1 MNLDSLNAACRNRL
15 YRELLHEHLVP
26 VFGGDTVFANL
37 VLELAKRLEF
47 KNGKLINGA
56 SENLLPPEEGATVVE
71 VRVDH
76 NDNVGFKQKVATEM
90 MMTVNDEPR
99 VTSAGHTLN
108 FPQSLCQKGSHALLL
123 LGPGWTRVIDSNGLS
138 PTVDSYGAD
147 NETSCLLKDGEP
159 IDVLRGHYK
168 NCTPLCM
175 WHVVVHD
182 QPCEQEL
189 FVPRALATAMA
200 LLSTH
205 QLMLMRSRPKQLHYR
220 YRELRFGGFRPTIGP
235 IERAMIGVV
244 TAQLNSIH
252 DRKMHEEVDQ
262 ALNDRGINTIADTRP
277 YTKTIGPMTTSLT
290 KADRDDKLDLY
301 EATHPRHLR
310 TSNLQH
316 LQNQYYSMMLQ
327 PTRRAVVRSF
337 FCAGFH
343 RHTPGLP
350 ELLRFFADFPGL
362 RKMVGAKVALYYRP
376 DNLLGLPSWSSC
388 SNVSML
394 WNLTVEPKVFPD
406 NNPNVGRALRAVGK
420 SSYGNSAVLSSRLRN
435 DVEQCA
441 FRGLVLGEKELYPK
455 RIDIVPQPIRYMRF
469 HLTGKGGNR
478 VVIVLHLSPCPPEK
492 YMTVAKTLASCGSG
506 RGTYRKRYTEVIIN
520 LTQKDDGSIGCL
532 RASRCTTGDSRM
544 YTAVTSSKA
553 SRSSGYLSIGVRLNA
568 RKKAIR
574 VNAGPAVVV
583 LENVAELTPF
593 THWRRVDIQSEME
606 RNGKVTLVSPPHLVN
621 MDKLLR
627 DGDRV
632 KSKRKRRE
640 AEARSPLA
648 TLSVDS
654 PGKPPVQKRIRK
666 LIQRRN
672 VAAACRLFE

>member
-1 MNLDSLNAACRNRL
+1 
-15 YRELLHEHLVP
+15 
-26 VFGGDTVFANL
+26 
-37 VLELAKRLEF
+37 
-47 KNGKLINGA
+47 
-56 SENLLPPEEGATVVE
+56 
-71 VRVDH
+71 
-76 NDNVGFKQKVATEM
+76 
-90 MMTVNDEPR
+90 
-99 VTSAGHTLN
+99 
-108 FPQSLCQKGSHALLL
+108 
-123 LGPGWTRVIDSNGLS
+123 
-138 PTVDSYGAD
+138 
-147 NETSCLLKDGEP
+147 
-159 IDVLRGHYK
+159 
-168 NCTPLCM
+168 
-175 WHVVVHD
+175 
-182 QPCEQEL
+182 
-189 FVPRALATAMA
+189 
-200 LLSTH
+200 
-205 QLMLMRSRPKQLHYR
+205 
-220 YRELRFGGFRPTIGP
+220 
-235 IERAMIGVV
+235 
-244 TAQLNSIH
+244 
-252 DRKMHEEVDQ
+252 
-262 ALNDRGINTIADTRP
+262 
-277 YTKTIGPMTTSLT
+277 MTTSLT

-327 PTRRAVVRSF
+327 PTRRAVVRSSF
-337 FCAGFH
+337 VRASIVTRRGFPSSCAFSRTFGI
-343 RHTPGLP
+343 
-350 ELLRFFADFPGL
+350 
-362 RKMVGAKVALYYRP
+362 AKDGGCKGRLYYP

-492 YMTVAKTLASCGSG
+492 YMTVAKTLANCGSG

-568 RKKAIR
+568 RKKTIR

-632 KSKRKRRE
+632 KPKRKRRE